1 VKTGDLTGL
10 ANAAPPA
17 GLAGSI
23 VVDHEGFIY
32 VADVGNKR
40 IQKFAP

>member
-1 VKTGDLTGL
+1 MVNGYD
-10 ANAAPPA
+10 
-17 GLAGSI
+17 
-23 VVDHEGFIY
+23 DGFIY